1 MAILY
6 LILSIV
12 FNSVANIMFKS
23 ASGMP
28 SFDFPK
34 VSLFLGGLFL
44 GAVNTFFFIRSL
56 ESLKLSIGY
65 PVFAAGSVLLI
76 ALASLFV
83 FKEELNLTKI
93 AGMVVIVVGIFLV
106 SQK

>member
-1 MAILY
+1 MAVIFLV
-6 LILSIV
+6 LSIV
-12 FNSVANIMFKS
+12 FNSIANIMFKS

-28 SFDFPK
+28 AFDFPK
-34 VSLFLGGLFL
+34 ISLFLGGLFL
-44 GAVNTFFFIRSL
+44 GAVNTYFFIRSL

-83 FKEELNLTKI
+83 FKEELNLMKV
-93 AGMVVIVVGIFLV
+93 AGMAVIVLGIFLV
-106 SQK
+106 SQN